1 MEISSKAGEG
11 TKICFEM
18 NLQKGYER
26 REEAVR
32 ILLVEDHA
40 SFRQAIASMF
50 EREPEFVVV
59 GQAGTLSEA
68 RKMLYGVDV
77 AVVDLTL
84 PDGYGGELIKEL
96 RAYNPQAQVLV
107 LSASLDRAE
116 IARAVEAGAAG
127 ILHKTVEMHEVV
139 EAVQRLRAGETLLP
153 MEDVVELLRFASSQR
168 DQEYKAHQAITQLT
182 NREKEVLQVLAEG
195 LDSKEIAERLH
206 ISSKTEANHMSSILN
221 KLGLHSRLQAL
232 VFALRY
238 GVIEIN

>member
-1 MEISSKAGEG
+1 
-11 TKICFEM
+11 
-18 NLQKGYER
+18 
-26 REEAVR
+26 
-32 ILLVEDHA
+32 
-40 SFRQAIASMF
+40 
-50 EREPEFVVV
+50 
-59 GQAGTLSEA
+59 
-68 RKMLYGVDV
+68 MLYGVDV

-127 ILHKTVEMHEVV
+127 ILHKTVEMYEVV
-139 EAVQRLRAGETLLP
+139 KAVQRLRAGETLLP

-168 DQEYKAHQAITQLT
+168 DQEYKANQVIAQLT
-182 NREKEVLQVLAEG
+182 TREKEVLQVLAEG

-206 ISSKTEANHMSSILN
+206 ISSKTESNHMSSILN

-238 GVIEIN
+238 GMVEIH